1 MQIAPG
7 LYSMRQQEGGRVH
20 AYLLD
25 DGNALTLI
33 DTLYDDDANVV
44 LAELARIGKKPTEIK
59 NIILTHAHKSH
70 LGGLAALKKATNAT
84 VFSHEWEVDIIAGRR
99 KAEKVPAF
107 PPRKPLAVYPLQLG
121 LALGRGK
128 HQPCE
133 VDRRLKAGDRV
144 GPLEVVETPGHP
156 RLPVV
161 LVAGAPCRT
170 RRRRDSDVARV
181 CRRLAGPDARQRS
194 QPEVG
199 PRSHGVQ
206 QRRDPVHRS
215 RRSVDAGRGASHQE
229 PRELIERLA
238 TRRISDSL
246 CVHLCPLCLW
256 GQSPRR

>member
-144 GPLEVVETPGHP
+144 GPLEVVETPGHTP
-156 RLPVV
+156 GCLSFWWPE
-161 LVAGAPCRT
+161 
-170 RRRRDSDVARV
+170 RRAV
-181 CRRLAGPDARQRS
+181 LAGDVIATW
-194 QPEVG
+194 PEFAAGWPGLTLDNDRNLKSVHDLTAFSNAEILCTG
-199 PRSHGVQ
+199 HG
-206 QRRDPVHRS
+206 DPLTQ
-215 RRSVDAGRGASHQE
+215 GAAQA
-229 PRELIERLA
+229 IK
-238 TRRISDSL
+238 SL
-246 CVHLCPLCLW
+246 V
-256 GQSPRR
+256 S